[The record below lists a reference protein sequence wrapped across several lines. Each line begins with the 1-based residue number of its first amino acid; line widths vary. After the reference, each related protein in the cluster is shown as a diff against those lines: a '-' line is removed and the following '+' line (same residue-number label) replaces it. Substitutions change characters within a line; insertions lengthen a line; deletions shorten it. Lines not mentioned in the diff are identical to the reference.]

1 MVFYT
6 LILQFYLKMGK
17 KKKEDDTFL
26 RKTAEEKQNS
36 VSIIISVDGKGTV
49 FPGKLKLQGG

>member
-36 VSIIISVDGKGTV
+36 ASIIISVDGKGTV
-49 FPGKLKLQGG
+49 FPGKLKFQGE

>member
-17 KKKEDDTFL
+17 RKKEDDTFL

-36 VSIIISVDGKGTV
+36 ASIIISVDGKGTV